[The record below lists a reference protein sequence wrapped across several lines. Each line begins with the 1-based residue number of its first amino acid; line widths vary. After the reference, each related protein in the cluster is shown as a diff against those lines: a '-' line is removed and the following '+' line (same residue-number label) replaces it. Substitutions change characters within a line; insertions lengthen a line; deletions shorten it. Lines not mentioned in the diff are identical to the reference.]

1 LTIPFKEFK
10 KPKTSAANIFSHLRK
25 YRESHA
31 IKLWNIKMSEL
42 ENTSAFI
49 WTTLDRQSKKL
60 KEMSMLDAS
69 VELYINDLM
78 ESNGPMASCHRCSG
92 F

>member
-1 LTIPFKEFK
+1 
-10 KPKTSAANIFSHLRK
+10 
-25 YRESHA
+25 
-31 IKLWNIKMSEL
+31 
-42 ENTSAFI
+42 
-49 WTTLDRQSKKL
+49 
-60 KEMSMLDAS
+60 MLDAS